1 MKGIDH
7 LVLAGHDLDA
17 MRDRYASLGFTMTP
31 RAQHPFGT
39 GNTAIQLHGSYL
51 ELLSVTK
58 PEDVI
63 EPGPGE
69 FSFSAFNRDYLAR
82 HEGFSMLVLGTGDA
96 AAEAECWKTAG
107 LQTYA
112 PFDFSRLATFPGGE
126 EKRIGFSLAYT
137 STPDAPWL
145 GHFACQHHAPEYF
158 AQPQFLT
165 HANTAHAIGEVWIT
179 GDGALGLVDH
189 MRVFAGGEGVAKEPG
204 RYVFETPRGR
214 IILSDADN
222 FRQAFGVAPP
232 HAGDGPHLGGFTVD
246 CASFESFAGKGL
258 EAIGERLVLT
268 PEQAF
273 GTAVGFAKR
282 Q

>member
-17 MRDRYASLGFTMTP
+17 MRDLYAWLGFTLAP

-58 PEDVI
+58 PQDVI
-63 EPGPGE
+63 EPAQGQ

-96 AAEAECWKTAG
+96 AAEIETWRAAG

-112 PFDFSRLATFPGGE
+112 PFDFSRMATFPDGE

-137 STPDAPWL
+137 STPAAPWL

-165 HANTAHAIGEVWIT
+165 HANRAHAIRDVWIT
-179 GDGALGLVDH
+179 GEGALGMIDH
-189 MRVFAGGEGVAKEPG
+189 MRIFIGADGVAQAPG
-204 RYVFETPRGR
+204 RYVFDTPRGR
-214 IILSDADN
+214 IVLADADS
-222 FRQAFGVAPP
+222 FRQAFGVAPLHP
-232 HAGDGPHLGGFTVD
+232 NDGPHLGGFTVD
-246 CASFESFAGKGL
+246 CTSLDGLAGKDL
-258 EAIGERLVLT
+258 ASVGERLVLP
-268 PEQAF
+268 PERAF
-273 GTAVGFAKR
+273 ETAIGFAKR
-282 Q
+282 G

>member
-7 LVLAGHDLDA
+7 LVLAGHKLDA
-17 MRDRYASLGFTMTP
+17 MRDLYAWLGFTMTP

-39 GNTAIQLHGSYL
+39 GNTAIQLHGGYL

-63 EPGPGE
+63 EPGSGE

-82 HEGFSMLVLGTGDA
+82 HEGFSMLVLGTSDA
-96 AAEAECWKTAG
+96 AAEIETWREAG

-112 PFDFSRLATFPGGE
+112 PFDFSRLAVLPAGE

-137 STPDAPWL
+137 STPAAPWL

-165 HANTAHAIGEVWIT
+165 HANSAHAIRDVWIT
-179 GDGALGLVDH
+179 GEGALDIIDH
-189 MRVFAGGEGVAKEPG
+189 MRFFIGAGGVAEAPG
-204 RYVFETPRGR
+204 RYVFDTQRSR
-214 IILSDADN
+214 IVLSDTQN
-222 FRQAFGVAPP
+222 FRQTFGVAPP
-232 HAGDGPHLGGFTVD
+232 HQVDGPHLGGFTID
-246 CASFESFAGKGL
+246 CASLDSLTGKGL
-258 EAIGERLVLT
+258 ATVGKRVILP

-273 GTAVGFAKR
+273 GTAVAFAKR
-282 Q
+282 D

>member
-17 MRDRYASLGFTMTP
+17 MRDLYAWLGFTMTP

-82 HEGFSMLVLGTGDA
+82 HEGFSMLVLGTSDA
-96 AAEAECWKTAG
+96 SAAIETWREAG
-107 LQTYA
+107 FQTYA

-137 STPDAPWL
+137 STPGAPWF

-165 HANTAHAIGEVWIT
+165 HANTAHAIRDVWIT
-179 GDGALGLVDH
+179 GEGALGLVDH
-189 MRVFAGGEGVAKEPG
+189 MRVFVGAEGIAEAPG
-204 RYVFETPRGR
+204 RYVFDTQRGR
-214 IILSDADN
+214 IVLSTAEN
-222 FRQAFGVAPP
+222 FRQAFGGEPP
-232 HAGDGPHLGGFTVD
+232 NPSDGPHLGGFTID
-246 CASFESFAGKGL
+246 CASLNSFTDKGL
-258 EAIGERLVLT
+258 AIVGERLVL
-268 PEQAF
+268 PSDRAF
-273 GTAVGFAKR
+273 GTAVGFTKQR
-282 Q
+282 